1 VLVLSRK
8 IDEGVYLYRDGR
20 QIAKLIVHQCGRS
33 STRIRIEAD
42 ADIQILREE
51 SRATAES
58 DSEPQERQ
66 RVTARV

>member
-1 VLVLSRK
+1 MLVLSRK

-51 SRATAES
+51 SWATAES
-58 DSEPQERQ
+58 ESVPPEVNE
-66 RVTARV
+66 

>member
-1 VLVLSRK
+1 MLVLSRK

-33 STRIRIEAD
+33 STRIRVEAD

-51 SRATAES
+51 SWANAGSE
-58 DSEPQERQ
+58 SEPPERE
-66 RVTARV
+66 